1 MLAPEPRLVA
11 VEAVAPYGLR
21 LRYADGVEG
30 VVDLGDELGTTLTGP
45 LFEPLNDPAYFALVK
60 LDDTYAPSWPNG
72 LDLAPDALYADLK
85 AASIPAR

>member
-1 MLAPEPRLVA
+1 MLAPEPRLEA

-30 VVDLGDELGTTLTGP
+30 VVDLADELGSLLTGP
-45 LFEPLNDPAYFALVK
+45 LFEPLHDPAYFALVR
-60 LDDTYAPSWPNG
+60 LDEDGAPSWPNG

-85 AASIPAR
+85 AASVAA